1 MRPLLLAL
9 PLAVL
14 VAAPAAAQEPTGGA
28 KVYQQAVPAVTWIQS
43 TRPNGL
49 ASGSGTLVDADRRLV
64 LTNYHVVED
73 NPQVTIMFPEF
84 RDGQPVPERQFYQDR
99 AKRFG
104 VPGRVVAVD
113 PKSDL
118 AVVQIDRVPD
128 GVKAV
133 ALAADS
139 PTPGETVH
147 SIGNAGKSG
156 ALFGYVRGTVR
167 QVYRKKWQAALDKN
181 KVATFEA
188 KVIETDSPTN
198 PGDSGGPLLNDAGR
212 LVGVTQ
218 GGATNA
224 ASVSFFVD
232 LSQVK
237 QVMDSPKVKAAGGKG
252 AVATADK
259 PPAEPKA
266 APEVKDEAALFGPTA
281 VAEANELLAALSKA
295 GREVRVETL
304 ASAPAEWI
312 DKAKKASP
320 ADRQKLFSDYARERL
335 KAEKSDGSMIVV
347 CLDPRVVTVHESD
360 RAKKTYPPGTAKK
373 VGDAMIAALKDK
385 KYDDG
390 LLAALKAFRDAEKP
404 K

>member
-1 MRPLLLAL
+1 MRTLLLAL
-9 PLAVL
+9 L
-14 VAAPAAAQEPTGGA
+14 VAAPASAQGPAGGA
-28 KVYQQAVPAVTWIQS
+28 KVYQQAVPAVVYVQS
-43 TRPNGL
+43 VRPNGT
-49 ASGSGTLVDADRRLV
+49 ASGSGTLIDADRRLV

-73 NPQVTIMFPEF
+73 NPKATVMFPEF
-84 RDGQPVPERQFYQDR
+84 RDGRPVPERQFYKDR
-99 AKRFG
+99 AGRFG
-104 VPGRVVAVD
+104 VPGRVVTVD
-113 PKSDL
+113 QKADL
-118 AVVQIDRVPD
+118 AVIQIDRIPD

-181 KVATFEA
+181 RIATFEA

-198 PGDSGGPLLNDAGR
+198 PGDSGGPLLNDAGK

-224 ASVSFFVD
+224 DSVSFFVD

-237 QVMDSPKVKAAGGKG
+237 QVMGSPKVRAIGGKG
-252 AVATADK
+252 AVAAADK
-259 PPAEPKA
+259 PPAEPAAPKA
-266 APEVKDEAALFGPTA
+266 APEVKDEAALFGPAA
-281 VAEANELLAALSKA
+281 VAEANEILAALAKA

-304 ASAPAEWI
+304 AAAPADWI
-312 DKAKKASP
+312 DKARKASP
-320 ADRQKLFSDYARERL
+320 ADRRKLFDDYARDRL
-335 KAEKSDGSMIVV
+335 RAEKSAGSMIVV
-347 CLDPRVVTVHESD
+347 SLDPRVVTVFVSGPVE
-360 RAKKTYPPGTAKK
+360 KTYPPGTATK
-373 VGDAMIAALKDK
+373 VAAVLVAALKDK
-385 KYDDG
+385 KYDEG